1 MKKFIILASLLVT
14 PALAQE
20 ILDPDASICGS
31 VVSMLNTN
39 VIFLTE
45 QLAQANA
52 KIAGLQKQI
61 DAGQAEGGTGASGY
75 AACTVIVPSK
85 ECLK

>member
-20 ILDPDASICGS
+20 ILDPACI
-31 VVSMLNTN
+31 N
-39 VIFLTE
+39 VRLGGKYAHHKRHPFDGTTRSG
-45 QLAQANA
+45 QRQDRRLAKA
-52 KIAGLQKQI
+52 
-61 DAGQAEGGTGASGY
+61 DRRGQAEGGTGASGY
-75 AACTVIVPSK
+75 AACTVIVPPK